1 MDDAGK
7 KKKRRSRI
15 LSVAGI
21 LAGCL
26 VVFAGYWVMQQMLN
40 RRQEVLLSRSG
51 SLQTAEEEL
60 TDDDREEE
68 ARVKLTAEELTDV
81 LFRACYVMD
90 QVPHEPYGRQMTMQ
104 EAIEIGQSWVE
115 GFCEAYAFPGRDMVF
130 QFEEVSALLC
140 TWEMGDDAYLRQMI
154 VRDET
159 LSEIRNWNQVVA
171 EDRGDQLAES
181 MYGYWRISFSGT
193 GITVNL
199 QIHAVSGQILQAY
212 LETDTYLAEME
223 ALPFERILTEYA
235 ASFELPGREE
245 PVWEDGGLL
254 GKEGQGGRAFYFR
267 KNPRLR
273 REREFTGSAVWDDI
287 IFHGGGA
294 GSAPGDAGRRDS
306 PAAAGTVV

>member
-254 GKEGQGGRAFYFR
+254 GKEGQGDVRFI
-267 KNPRLR
+267 L
-273 REREFTGSAVWDDI
+273 ERTPASEENGSSQDPLYGMTS
-287 IFHGGGA
+287 FSMGA
-294 GSAPGDAGRRDS
+294 ELVPLQETPDEEI
-306 PAAAGTVV
+306 PQPQQEP

>member
-130 QFEEVSALLC
+130 QFEEVSAQLC

-159 LSEIRNWNQVVA
+159 LSEIRSWNQVVA

-254 GKEGQGGRAFYFR
+254 GKEGQGDVRFI
-267 KNPRLR
+267 L
-273 REREFTGSAVWDDI
+273 ERTPASEENGSSQDPLYGMTSFSV
-287 IFHGGGA
+287 GA
-294 GSAPGDAGRRDS
+294 ELVPLQETPDEEI
-306 PAAAGTVV
+306 PQPQQEQ

>member
-130 QFEEVSALLC
+130 QFEEVSAQLC
-140 TWEMGDDAYLRQMI
+140 TWEMVDDAYLRQMI

-159 LSEIRNWNQVVA
+159 LSEIRSWNQVVA

-212 LETDTYLAEME
+212 LETDTYLAEMD

-254 GKEGQGGRAFYFR
+254 GKEGQGDVRFI
-267 KNPRLR
+267 L
-273 REREFTGSAVWDDI
+273 ERTPASEENGSSQDPLYGMTSFSV
-287 IFHGGGA
+287 GA
-294 GSAPGDAGRRDS
+294 ELVPLQETPDEEI
-306 PAAAGTVV
+306 PQPQ

>member
-26 VVFAGYWVMQQMLN
+26 VVFAGYWVIQQMLN

-254 GKEGQGGRAFYFR
+254 GKEGQGDVRFI
-267 KNPRLR
+267 L
-273 REREFTGSAVWDDI
+273 ERTPASEENGSSQDPLYGMTS
-287 IFHGGGA
+287 FSMGA
-294 GSAPGDAGRRDS
+294 ELVPLQETPDEEM
-306 PAAAGTVV
+306 PQTQQEP

>member
-60 TDDDREEE
+60 TDENREEE

-130 QFEEVSALLC
+130 QFEEVSAQLC

-159 LSEIRNWNQVVA
+159 LSEIRSWNQVVA

-199 QIHAVSGQILQAY
+199 QIHAVSGQAY

-254 GKEGQGGRAFYFR
+254 GKEGQGDVRFI
-267 KNPRLR
+267 L
-273 REREFTGSAVWDDI
+273 ERTPASEENGSSQDPLYGMTS
-287 IFHGGGA
+287 FSMGA
-294 GSAPGDAGRRDS
+294 ELVPLQETPDEEI
-306 PAAAGTVV
+306 PQPQQEQ

>member
-130 QFEEVSALLC
+130 QFEEVSAQLC

-159 LSEIRNWNQVVA
+159 LSEIRSWNQVVA

-254 GKEGQGGRAFYFR
+254 GKEGQGDVRFI
-267 KNPRLR
+267 L
-273 REREFTGSAVWDDI
+273 ERTPASEENGSSQDPLYGMTS
-287 IFHGGGA
+287 FSMGA
-294 GSAPGDAGRRDS
+294 ELVPLQETPDEEI
-306 PAAAGTVV
+306 PQPQQEP

>member
-254 GKEGQGGRAFYFR
+254 GKEGQGDVRFI
-267 KNPRLR
+267 L
-273 REREFTGSAVWDDI
+273 ERTPASAVWDDI

-294 GSAPGDAGRRDS
+294 GSAPGDAGRRNAPD
-306 PAAAGTVV
+306 AAGTVV

>member
-130 QFEEVSALLC
+130 QFEEVSAQLC

-159 LSEIRNWNQVVA
+159 LSEIRSWNQVVA

-223 ALPFERILTEYA
+223 ALPSGWGTPCSM
-235 ASFELPGREE
+235 SFC
-245 PVWEDGGLL
+245 VI
-254 GKEGQGGRAFYFR
+254 
-267 KNPRLR
+267 
-273 REREFTGSAVWDDI
+273 T
-287 IFHGGGA
+287 
-294 GSAPGDAGRRDS
+294 
-306 PAAAGTVV
+306 

>member
-212 LETDTYLAEME
+212 LETDTYLAEMD

-254 GKEGQGGRAFYFR
+254 GKEGQGDVRFI
-267 KNPRLR
+267 L
-273 REREFTGSAVWDDI
+273 ERTPASEENGSSQDPLYGMTSFSV
-287 IFHGGGA
+287 GA
-294 GSAPGDAGRRDS
+294 ELVPLQETPDEEI
-306 PAAAGTVV
+306 PQPQQEP

>member
-159 LSEIRNWNQVVA
+159 LSEIRNWNQA
-171 EDRGDQLAES
+171 GSRDRGDQLAES

-254 GKEGQGGRAFYFR
+254 GKEGQGDVRFI
-267 KNPRLR
+267 L
-273 REREFTGSAVWDDI
+273 ERTPASEENGSSQDPLYGMTS
-287 IFHGGGA
+287 FSMGA
-294 GSAPGDAGRRDS
+294 ELVPLQETPDEEM
-306 PAAAGTVV
+306 PQTQQEP

>member
-130 QFEEVSALLC
+130 QFEEVSAQLC
-140 TWEMGDDAYLRQMI
+140 TWEMVDDAYLRQMI

-159 LSEIRNWNQVVA
+159 LSEIRSWNQVVA

-212 LETDTYLAEME
+212 LETDTYLAEMD

-254 GKEGQGGRAFYFR
+254 GKEGQGDVRFI
-267 KNPRLR
+267 L
-273 REREFTGSAVWDDI
+273 ERTPASEENGSSQDPLYGMTSFSV
-287 IFHGGGA
+287 GA
-294 GSAPGDAGRRDS
+294 ELVPLQETPDEEI
-306 PAAAGTVV
+306 PQPQQEP

>member
-199 QIHAVSGQILQAY
+199 QIHAVSGQILQVY

-254 GKEGQGGRAFYFR
+254 GKEGQGDVRFI
-267 KNPRLR
+267 L
-273 REREFTGSAVWDDI
+273 ERTPASEENGSSQDPLYGMTS
-287 IFHGGGA
+287 FSMGA
-294 GSAPGDAGRRDS
+294 ELVLLQETPDEEM
-306 PAAAGTVV
+306 PQTQQEP

>member
-254 GKEGQGGRAFYFR
+254 GKEGQGDVRFI
-267 KNPRLR
+267 L
-273 REREFTGSAVWDDI
+273 ERTPASEENGSSQDPLYGMTS
-287 IFHGGGA
+287 FSMGA
-294 GSAPGDAGRRDS
+294 ELVPLQETPDEEM
-306 PAAAGTVV
+306 PQTQQEP

>member
-40 RRQEVLLSRSG
+40 RRQEVLLSQSG

-254 GKEGQGGRAFYFR
+254 GKEGQGDVRFI
-267 KNPRLR
+267 L
-273 REREFTGSAVWDDI
+273 ERTPASKENGSSQDPLYGMTS
-287 IFHGGGA
+287 FSMGA
-294 GSAPGDAGRRDS
+294 ELVPLQETPDEEM
-306 PAAAGTVV
+306 PQTQQEP

>member
-60 TDDDREEE
+60 TDENREEE

-130 QFEEVSALLC
+130 QFEEVSAQLC

-159 LSEIRNWNQVVA
+159 LSEIRSWNQVVA

-254 GKEGQGGRAFYFR
+254 GKEGQGDVRFI
-267 KNPRLR
+267 L
-273 REREFTGSAVWDDI
+273 ERTPASEENGSSQDPLYGMTS
-287 IFHGGGA
+287 FSMGA
-294 GSAPGDAGRRDS
+294 ELVPLQETPDEEI
-306 PAAAGTVV
+306 PQPQQEP

>member
-115 GFCEAYAFPGRDMVF
+115 GFCEAYAFPGQDMVF

-254 GKEGQGGRAFYFR
+254 GKEGQGDVRFI
-267 KNPRLR
+267 L
-273 REREFTGSAVWDDI
+273 ERTPASEENGSSQDPLYGMTS
-287 IFHGGGA
+287 FSMGA
-294 GSAPGDAGRRDS
+294 ELVPLQETPDEEI
-306 PAAAGTVV
+306 PQPQQEP

>member
-1 MDDAGK
+1 MALTGDRGGSSVIRCHEEDL
-7 KKKRRSRI
+7 I
-15 LSVAGI
+15 LLDVP
-21 LAGCL
+21 
-26 VVFAGYWVMQQMLN
+26 
-40 RRQEVLLSRSG
+40 
-51 SLQTAEEEL
+51 
-60 TDDDREEE
+60 
-68 ARVKLTAEELTDV
+68 AEELTDV

-130 QFEEVSALLC
+130 QFEEVSAQLC

-181 MYGYWRISFSGT
+181 MYGYWKISFSGT

-254 GKEGQGGRAFYFR
+254 GKEGQGDVRFI
-267 KNPRLR
+267 L
-273 REREFTGSAVWDDI
+273 ERTPASEENGSSQDPLYGMTS
-287 IFHGGGA
+287 FSMGA
-294 GSAPGDAGRRDS
+294 ELVPLQETPDEEI
-306 PAAAGTVV
+306 PQPQQEP

>member
-159 LSEIRNWNQVVA
+159 LSEIRSWNQVVA

-254 GKEGQGGRAFYFR
+254 GKEGQGDVRFI
-267 KNPRLR
+267 L
-273 REREFTGSAVWDDI
+273 ERTPASEENGSSQDPLYGMTS
-287 IFHGGGA
+287 FSMGA
-294 GSAPGDAGRRDS
+294 ELVPLQETPDEEI
-306 PAAAGTVV
+306 PQPQQEP

>member
-212 LETDTYLAEME
+212 LETDTYLAEMD

-254 GKEGQGGRAFYFR
+254 GKEGQGDVRFI
-267 KNPRLR
+267 L
-273 REREFTGSAVWDDI
+273 ERTPASEENGSSQDPLYGMTS
-287 IFHGGGA
+287 FSMGA
-294 GSAPGDAGRRDS
+294 ELVPLQETPDEEI
-306 PAAAGTVV
+306 PQPQQEP